1 MNFGYRY
8 FCFCPEDV
16 RLERRIVRDVA
27 ERGRSAEQAEAQF
40 SKTVQP
46 MHNEFVEPSKTNA
59 DMILSGESDFSDAC
73 LDIERR
79 LHSYLKRSS

>member
-1 MNFGYRY
+1 MFDPHTS
-8 FCFCPEDV
+8 FLTIKEKEKFD
-16 RLERRIVRDVA
+16 
-27 ERGRSAEQAEAQF
+27 QA
-40 SKTVQP
+40 